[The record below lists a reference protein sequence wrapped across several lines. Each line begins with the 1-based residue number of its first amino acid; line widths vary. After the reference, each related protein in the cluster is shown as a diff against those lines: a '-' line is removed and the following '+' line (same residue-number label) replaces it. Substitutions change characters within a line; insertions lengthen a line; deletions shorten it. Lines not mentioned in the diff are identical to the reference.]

1 MLSVAVIIKEQFTR
15 HGKTTKSV
23 SLHKKE
29 NLRMVYTGYEI
40 LWLFFIYSFAGW
52 VVETVSAAFRQKRF
66 VNRGLVN
73 APFCVIYGFTAVA
86 VTIFCRELHG
96 FWLFF
101 GGMILSTLIEWAAGH
116 WIEKFYHERWWD
128 YSKVKG
134 NLDGYICLPMS
145 LLWGILCVIVTKW
158 GNPFLAGLFGH
169 LPALLGKGI
178 VWILTGIFIADIV
191 ATLCILAGRSK
202 RIEQWEGVD
211 SWLTGISSKLGRRIY
226 GLVDGRLRKAYPA
239 ARKRTTERSA
249 KGKADVFAYGCG
261 FYKILWLFVIGAF
274 LGDLVETVFC
284 RVTAGVWMSRSS
296 VVWGP
301 FSLVWG
307 IAIAAATLLLH
318 KYKDRSDRFVF
329 IVGTCLGGAYEY
341 ICSVVLELL
350 FGKVFW
356 DYSKIPFN
364 LGGRVNL
371 LYCFFW
377 GIAAV
382 VWIKGLYPVISSWI
396 ERIPVK
402 VGKILSWVMV
412 VFFCCNIAVSC
423 MALLRSDQRAQG
435 VPAEQTWQ
443 KVMDEMYDDD
453 HLKEIYPNAAQAE

>member
-1 MLSVAVIIKEQFTR
+1 M
-15 HGKTTKSV
+15 G
-23 SLHKKE
+23 
-29 NLRMVYTGYEI
+29 G
-40 LWLFFIYSFAGW
+40 
-52 VVETVSAAFRQKRF
+52 
-66 VNRGLVN
+66 
-73 APFCVIYGFTAVA
+73 GFTAWW
-86 VTIFCRELHG
+86 TEGCRKL
-96 FWLFF
+96 
-101 GGMILSTLIEWAAGH
+101 IL
-116 WIEKFYHERWWD
+116 
-128 YSKVKG
+128 
-134 NLDGYICLPMS
+134 LP
-145 LLWGILCVIVTKW
+145 
-158 GNPFLAGLFGH
+158 
-169 LPALLGKGI
+169 GK
-178 VWILTGIFIADIV
+178 
-191 ATLCILAGRSK
+191 K
-202 RIEQWEGVD
+202 RRQ
-211 SWLTGISSKLGRRIY
+211 
-226 GLVDGRLRKAYPA
+226 RLRGQKPM
-239 ARKRTTERSA
+239 
-249 KGKADVFAYGCG
+249 FAWGCS

-318 KYKDRSDRFVF
+318 KYRDRSDRFVF
-329 IVGTCLGGAYEY
+329 IAGTCLGGAYEY

-396 ERIPVK
+396 EKIPLK
-402 VGKILSWVMV
+402 AGKILSWLMI
-412 VFFCCNIAVSC
+412 VFFCCNILVSC

-435 VPAEQTWQ
+435 MPAEQIWQ
-443 KVMDEMYDDD
+443 KVMDEVYDDER
-453 HLKEIYPNAAQAE
+453 LKEIYPNAIQVE